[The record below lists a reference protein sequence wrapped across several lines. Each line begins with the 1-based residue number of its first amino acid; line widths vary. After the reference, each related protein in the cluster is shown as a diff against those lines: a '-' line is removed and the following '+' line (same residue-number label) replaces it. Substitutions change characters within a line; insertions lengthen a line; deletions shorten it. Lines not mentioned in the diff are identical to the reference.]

1 MTFKTNLSI
10 IDKQMAKLFGTNG
23 IRGIFGENFTLDFVS
38 EITLSLANYFK
49 KGPILIG
56 YDGRDSSILI
66 SKVVCSSLNSAGLD
80 CAIAGL
86 VPTPCLQF
94 ATKKLD
100 YNGGIMITA
109 SHNPPKYNGIKPT
122 AKDGVEI
129 SRTDELKVEEI
140 YFKKKWK
147 INQMKFGKTQKEEKS
162 IQTYLNGIKEHI
174 DIKKIKA
181 RKFRI
186 VMDLGNGAQAI
197 TAPRLCR
204 ELGCEVIT
212 INEKID
218 GSFPGRGAEPTPEN
232 LQDLSKKVVKN
243 HADLGIALDGDGDRS
258 IFCDNNGKIL
268 TGDRSALLLS
278 KFILKKNPN
287 SKLITTINSTSGIED
302 IAEKTN
308 SKVIRTKVGSVEVS
322 RKMVITKA
330 IIGFEENGGF
340 MYGKHNQV
348 RDGAMTLALALDL
361 LSHSNKNMSE
371 EMELLPSSITTKS
384 KIECSKQEARK
395 IIQTLMKENQKK
407 DTTDGIKIIFD
418 KSNWVMVRPSGTE
431 PIIRIYAESDSLEKL
446 NDLFAK
452 YMSKIKSILGR

>member
-109 SHNPPKYNGIKPT
+109 SHNPPKYNGIKPM

-287 SKLITTINSTSGIED
+287 SKLITTINSTSAIED

>member
-10 IDKQMAKLFGTNG
+10 VDDKMAKLFGTNG
-23 IRGIFGENFTLDFVS
+23 IRGIFGESFTLDFAS
-38 EITLSLANYFK
+38 EITLSLANFFK
-49 KGPILIG
+49 KGPILVG
-56 YDGRDSSILI
+56 YDGRNSSVII
-66 SKVVCSSLNSAGLD
+66 SKIICSSLNSAGLD
-80 CAIAGL
+80 CSIAGL

-94 ATKKLD
+94 ATKKLG

-109 SHNPPKYNGIKPT
+109 SHNPPQYNGIKPT

-129 SRTDELKVEEI
+129 SRKDELIVEAI
-140 YFKKKWK
+140 FFKKKWK
-147 INQMKFGKTQKEEKS
+147 INPKNFGKTQREEKA
-162 IQTYLNGIKEHI
+162 IRTYLDGIKSHV
-174 DIKKIKA
+174 DTKKIKSK
-181 RKFRI
+181 KFRI

-197 TAPRLCR
+197 TAPKLCR

-212 INEKID
+212 INEEIN
-218 GSFPGRGAEPTPEN
+218 GLFPGRGSEPTPEN
-232 LQDLSKKVVKN
+232 LMALSNTVIKTK
-243 HADLGIALDGDGDRS
+243 ADLGIAFDGDGDRS

-268 TGDRSALLLS
+268 TGDRSALLIS
-278 KFILKKNPN
+278 KFILNKNPK

-302 IAEKTN
+302 IARKTN
-308 SKVIRTKVGSVEVS
+308 SQVIRTKVGSVEVS
-322 RKMVITKA
+322 RKMVSVKA

-361 LSHSNKNMSE
+361 LAHSDKNMTE
-371 EMELLPSSITTKS
+371 ELELLPSSFTTKG

-395 IIQTLMKENQKK
+395 IILTLMKENQKN

-418 KSNWVMVRPSGTE
+418 NSNWVMIRPSGTE
-431 PIIRIYAESDSLEKL
+431 PIMRIYAESDSLENL
-446 NDLFAK
+446 HDLFTK